1 MLKRSLAGPL
11 ILLAIV
17 IGFFWKIVLTDQYS
31 WLETPD
37 LAYQVVPW
45 LQYQAQQ
52 FHMHRFPIW
61 DPFMFGGQSLIGQA
75 QPGLAYPLNWIL
87 FSLPLDDGHISFTAL
102 NWYYT
107 LIHYLA
113 ALFCYM
119 LCRDLGRSTLASI
132 LGGAAFGP
140 GGYIGNT
147 DWPQMINGAIWG
159 PLVFLFLFR
168 AARGLRPVANGAFSG
183 LFLGMSWL
191 SGHHQVPIFLTLAAG
206 AVWLWILLEHGR
218 IEKHLAMPFVMFM
231 VFFAGAGALQTLPAF
246 DYGRIAVRWV
256 GVDSPVGWDQ
266 VVPYLVHQR
275 YSLSPIHLLGIV
287 VPGVADSA
295 MPFAG
300 VVALALAALALAT
313 CWNVREIRILAAV
326 GIAGLLLALARNN
339 VFHGILYS
347 IVPMFEKARSPGAA
361 IYLFHFAIAV
371 LLAFGLDALML
382 PAAKPWLRR
391 LAFVLLSL
399 GAVVFLIIFVV
410 DLAKALHWTVDD
422 RVMMTALVAFAASGL
437 LYRASR
443 AVVIRWGVPA
453 LLIGLYLVELGNVS
467 LYALPNKEEKNRSIY
482 LKGFSETKSVA
493 EFLRRQPAPLRVEVN
508 GDDVSIN
515 FGDWYGIDTSNGY
528 AASLP
533 ATFQDLEIF
542 TPRTKSLYGVNY
554 TLSRKPTM
562 DGQQEV
568 FRDDNGLIV
577 YKNPNALPRIWT
589 VHQAIRVRDPQDVR
603 AHLQD
608 PAFDLAKKTFGY
620 AAPPSLEWCDGDSV
634 KSYSRGINSTT
645 ARVEMKC
652 RGMVVQSENMAPGWV
667 AFVDGKKTPI
677 YEAYGALRGVV
688 VDAGS
693 HKLELRYRPLS
704 VTIGALATLLTFAA
718 ALFWASGTDHR
729 FLWSVL
735 PSKTDGAPGTSGRR
749 TDHKKRWSVPLR
761 LVTKRTDRNPRR
773 ARGFGEN
780 LYMLVARRARRQL
793 PTQRLW
799 IGPR

>member
-1 MLKRSLAGPL
+1 MWKRSLAGPL
-11 ILLAIV
+11 ILLLIV

-37 LAYQVVPW
+37 LAYQVIPW
-45 LQYQAQQ
+45 FQYQAQQ

-87 FSLPLDDGHISFTAL
+87 FSLPFDDGHISFTAL

-113 ALFCYM
+113 ALFCYL
-119 LCRDLGRSTLASI
+119 LCRDLGRGTLASI
-132 LGGAAFGP
+132 LAGAAFGL

-168 AARGLRPVANGAFSG
+168 AARGLRPIANGAFSG

-191 SGHHQVPIFLTLAAG
+191 SGHHQVPIFLTVAVC
-206 AVWLWILLEHGR
+206 AVWLWLLLENGR
-218 IEKHLAMPFVMFM
+218 IERPLITSFLVFLAFFV
-231 VFFAGAGALQTLPAF
+231 GAGALQTLPAF
-246 DYGRIAVRWV
+246 EYGITAVRWV
-256 GVDSPVGWDQ
+256 GVDNPVGWDQ

-275 YSLSPIHLLGIV
+275 YSLTPIHLLGIV
-287 VPGVADSA
+287 IPGVADSTI
-295 MPFAG
+295 PFAG
-300 VVALALAALALAT
+300 IVALALVALALAT
-313 CWNVREIRILAAV
+313 CWNVREVRILTAV
-326 GIAGLLLALARNN
+326 GIGGLLLALARNN

-371 LLAFGLDALML
+371 LLAFGLDALMV
-382 PAAKPWLRR
+382 PATKPWLRR
-391 LAFVLLSL
+391 LAFVLL
-399 GAVVFLIIFVV
+399 GVAATVFLILFTVN
-410 DLAKALHWTVDD
+410 LAKALHWTVDD
-422 RVMMTALVAFAASGL
+422 RVMMTAVVAFAASGL

-443 AVVIRWGVPA
+443 GVQIRRGLPA

-467 LYALPNKEEKNRSIY
+467 LYALPNKEEKNRTIY
-482 LKGFSETKSVA
+482 LKGFSETKTVA
-493 EFLRRQPAPLRVEVN
+493 EFLKREPAPLRVEVN

-533 ATFQDLEIF
+533 ANFQDLAIF

-554 TLSRKPTM
+554 TLSKKPTM
-562 DGQQEV
+562 DGQQEA

-577 YKNPNALPRIWT
+577 YKNSNVLPRIWT
-589 VHQAIRVRDPQDVR
+589 VHQAVQVKDSDEL
-603 AHLQD
+603 HKYLQD
-608 PAFDLAKKTFGY
+608 PAFDLAKRTFGY
-620 AAPPSLEWCDGDSV
+620 APPPTLEQCDGDSV

-652 RGMVVQSENMAPGWV
+652 RGMVIQSENMAPGWV
-667 AFVDGKKTPI
+667 ALVDGRKTPI

-688 VDAGS
+688 IDAGS
-693 HKLELRYRPLS
+693 HKLDLRYRPLS
-704 VTIGALATLLTFAA
+704 VTIGALATFLTFAA
-718 ALFWASGTDHR
+718 AL
-729 FLWSVL
+729 VL
-735 PSKTDGAPGTSGRR
+735 CFRK
-749 TDHKKRWSVPLR
+749 
-761 LVTKRTDRNPRR
+761 DRNQ
-773 ARGFGEN
+773 AR
-780 LYMLVARRARRQL
+780 
-793 PTQRLW
+793 
-799 IGPR
+799 